1 MSLDRSV
8 HPVIV
13 QDENAK
19 RVTIET
25 DGQGK
30 NRFFVSSQTQ
40 GAELAN
46 NGQVFLAIIDS
57 INLGTG
63 ATEKDVFLLRNPASS
78 GYNLQ
83 LKEIVLV
90 TVKASGGTGLRY
102 YRLPTVTAA
111 GTALTVRNKRDPVT
125 TGVALAYQL
134 PTISSRGNLL
144 GSFGVAGSAQLRQ
157 EESFELRIAEGQDLL
172 ITIEQPSSNQTYSL
186 NVIWSQEAI

>member
-1 MSLDRSV
+1 MSLDRSI

-25 DGQGK
+25 DAQGK
-30 NRFFVSSQTQ
+30 NRFFVSSQSQ

-57 INLGTG
+57 LNLGTG
-63 ATEKDVFLLRNPASS
+63 AGEKNIFLLRNPAAS

-90 TVKASGGTGLRY
+90 TVKASGGSGLRY
-102 YRLPTVTAA
+102 YRLPTVTAV
-111 GTALTVRNKRDPVT
+111 GTALTIRNKRDPST

-134 PTISSRGNLL
+134 PTISARGSLL

-186 NVIWSQEAI
+186 NVIWSQELA

>member
-8 HPVIV
+8 NPVVV

-25 DGQGK
+25 DAQGK

-46 NGQVFLAIIDS
+46 NGQVFVAIIDS

-63 ATEKDVFLLRNPASS
+63 ANEKDIFLLRNPASS
-78 GYNLQ
+78 GYNIQ

-102 YRLPTVTAA
+102 YRLPTVTTA
-111 GTALTVRNKRDPVT
+111 GTSVTIRNKRDAVT
-125 TGVALAYQL
+125 TGVATAHSL
-134 PTISSRGNLL
+134 PTITARGNLL

-157 EESFELRIAEGQDLL
+157 QEDFELRVAQGQDLL

-186 NVIWSQEAI
+186 NVIWSEEAI

>member
-1 MSLDRSV
+1 MSLDRSIN
-8 HPVIV
+8 PVIV
-13 QDENAK
+13 QSETAK

-25 DGQGK
+25 DAQGK
-30 NRFFVSSQTQ
+30 NRFFVSSQSQ

-57 INLGTG
+57 LNLGTG
-63 ATEKDVFLLRNPASS
+63 ASEKDIFLLRNPAGS

-102 YRLPTVTAA
+102 YRLPTVSAT
-111 GTALTVRNKRDPVT
+111 GSALTVRNKRDPST

-134 PTISSRGNLL
+134 PTISARGNLL

-157 EESFELRIAEGQDLL
+157 EENFELRIQQGQDLL
-172 ITIEQPSSNQTYSL
+172 ITVEQPSSNQTYSL
-186 NVIWSQEAI
+186 NVIWSQEVV